1 MGAETD
7 VDGFNLAYAVTPGTF
22 IDLVDLLMHPN
33 QEDLLSDAE
42 WRAFLEPYLA
52 GRLALDPQLPE
63 RNHLYQAVYPLFW
76 LSVLIRHELARPP
89 GSPADVNGLP
99 PNERLR
105 RYLSPTPLHYAER
118 SGCWLKLENL
128 QRTGSYKVR
137 GAMNALLAARERGD
151 TRTAIAASAGN
162 HAQGL
167 AWAAYRLGMPAIAVM
182 PKTAPET
189 KVAGVA
195 HWGAAV
201 RLHGETYDE
210 AKAFA
215 AELAA
220 QHGFRLLPAFDDA
233 EVIAGQGTVGLELA
247 ALMPDVVLVPI
258 GGGGLA
264 AGVAVALKSQGVRV
278 VGAQVEG
285 VDAMA
290 RALQGDTSQ
299 REPAATLADGVRV
312 REPGHITRSLLH
324 ELLDDVVIVRE
335 AELRETL
342 VRLALEEHVIA
353 EGAGALALA
362 AGRRI
367 AGRRKCAVVSGG
379 NVDAGVLARLLSE
392 VRPRAPRKPR
402 QRAQERLSTPAAKQ
416 HPLPAG
422 LLPALPAPQTRATA
436 RLPEELIA

>member
-1 MGAETD
+1 MDDSVARAVQVTASD
-7 VDGFNLAYAVTPGTF
+7 VLAA
-22 IDLVDLLMHPN
+22 
-33 QEDLLSDAE
+33 
-42 WRAFLEPYLA
+42 
-52 GRLALDPQLPE
+52 
-63 RNHLYQAVYPLFW
+63 QA
-76 LSVLIRHELARPP
+76 
-89 GSPADVNGLP
+89 
-99 PNERLR
+99 RLR
-105 RYLSPTPLHYAER
+105 RYLNPTPLHYAER
-118 SGCWLKLENL
+118 FGCWLKLENL

-151 TRTAIAASAGN
+151 TRPTIAASAGN

-182 PKTAPET
+182 PKTAPDT

-220 QHGFRLLPAFDDA
+220 QHGYRLLPAFDDPD
-233 EVIAGQGTVGLELA
+233 VIAGQGTVGLELA
-247 ALMPDVVLVPI
+247 SLMPDVVLVPI

-264 AGVAVALKSQGVRV
+264 AGVLLALKSQGVKV
-278 VGAQVEG
+278 IGAQVEG

-290 RALQGDTSQ
+290 RALKGDTAL
-299 REPAATLADGVRV
+299 RDPAATLADGVRV
-312 REPGHITRSLLH
+312 KEPGHITRGVLH
-324 ELLDDVVIVRE
+324 ELLDDLVIVRE

-362 AGRRI
+362 AGRRV
-367 AGRRKCAVVSGG
+367 AGKRKCAVVSGG
-379 NVDAGVLARLLSE
+379 NLDAGVLATLLQDI
-392 VRPRAPRKPR
+392 RPRPPRKPR
-402 QRAQERLSTPAAKQ
+402 RRVQE
-416 HPLPAG
+416 PLPAIATTTPV
-422 LLPALPAPQTRATA
+422 LDIAEARASAA
-436 RLPEELIA
+436 RLRPAAAARFATPSPAIACTTEDCTT